1 MGKVRRGCG
10 CAVAVLLLVVAG
22 SGAAYWKWVRPWL
35 QQQPPPASGGELI
48 VRILDVG
55 PVNGDSILISS
66 PAGKTVLID
75 AGDTT
80 KGKAVVE
87 ALKRHNVQQIDY
99 FIVTHPHPDH
109 MGGAAEVFKAFKVLN
124 VIDNGQEPSVPPEL
138 LPPKP
143 AATTK
148 KQATKPA
155 PKQTKQIASIT
166 KFYDDYKAG
175 ITSSGA
181 TYARAQPGTKYD
193 LGGGALL
200 TILAPS
206 EPFFTKEQ
214 MKGGGNEPNANSIVA
229 RLDYGSFSMLLAA
242 DAEDQT
248 EHRLLTKD
256 LNLEASVLKV
266 SHHGSKYAST
276 KDFLDRVK
284 PEIAIV
290 SCGAWNRYGHPAQSV
305 LDRLRAVNPNLKLF
319 RTDLHGEITLSTRGK
334 QDDVAV
340 KAAKEA
346 TEDLWVGRT
355 AQKDDS
361 SRSGFI
367 AYGDFGPP
375 PRPRKSASEQK

>member
-22 SGAAYWKWVRPWL
+22 SGVAYWKWVRPWL
-35 QQQPPPASGGELI
+35 QQQPPPASGAELI

-109 MGGAAEVFKAFKVLN
+109 MGGAAEVFKAVKVLN
-124 VIDNGQEPSVPPEL
+124 VIDNGQAPSVPPEL
-138 LPPKP
+138 APKKVAPAKGVANKSANSKP
-143 AATTK
+143 AARRTN
-148 KQATKPA
+148 QP
-155 PKQTKQIASIT
+155 PSLT
-166 KFYDDYKAG
+166 KFYDDYKEAVKN
-175 ITSSGA
+175 SGA
-181 TYARAQPGTKYD
+181 RYENAQPGTKYD

-206 EPFFTKEQ
+206 EPLFTKDK
-214 MKGGGNEPNANSIVA
+214 MGAGGNEPNANSIVA
-229 RLDYGSFSMLLAA
+229 RLDYGSFSMLLAG
-242 DAEDQT
+242 DAESQT

-256 LNLEASVLKV
+256 LNLQTKVLKV
-266 SHHGSKYAST
+266 GHHGSKYASSS
-276 KDFLDRVK
+276 DFLNRVK

-290 SCGAWNRYGHPAQSV
+290 SCGAWNRYGHPSQ
-305 LDRLRAVNPNLKLF
+305 
-319 RTDLHGEITLSTRGK
+319 G
-334 QDDVAV
+334 
-340 KAAKEA
+340 
-346 TEDLWVGRT
+346 
-355 AQKDDS
+355 
-361 SRSGFI
+361 
-367 AYGDFGPP
+367 
-375 PRPRKSASEQK
+375 